1 MQKAKVN
8 QHHVFNLEELSGN
21 EWKVNENSVQF
32 EMSSTHPNIILAN
45 FNGRRYEALILKCDA
60 EKKNVVLKINGN
72 KYTVELKDQYDEL
85 LEKLGM
91 DSSSDLKVN
100 KVKAPMPGLVLD
112 VCVSEGTEV
121 KKGDALL
128 VLEAMKMENI
138 LKSPGEGTVKK
149 IIVKKGTAVEKNQ
162 VLMEF

>member
-8 QHHVFNLEELSGN
+8 QHRIFNVQKESGN
-21 EWKVNENSVQF
+21 DWKLNDSPVQL
-32 EMSSTHPNIILAN
+32 EVSQAHPNILTAT
-45 FNGRRYEALILKCDA
+45 FNGRRYEALLLKYD
-60 EKKNVVLKINGN
+60 EERKTVTLKINGN
-72 KYTVELKDQYDEL
+72 KYAVELKDQYDEL

-91 DSSSDLKVN
+91 DSSSEKKVN

-112 VCVSEGTEV
+112 ICVAEGAEV

-138 LKSPGEGTVKK
+138 LKSPGDGTVMK
-149 IIVKKGTAVEKNQ
+149 ILVKKGTAVEKNQ
-162 VLMEF
+162 VLIEF